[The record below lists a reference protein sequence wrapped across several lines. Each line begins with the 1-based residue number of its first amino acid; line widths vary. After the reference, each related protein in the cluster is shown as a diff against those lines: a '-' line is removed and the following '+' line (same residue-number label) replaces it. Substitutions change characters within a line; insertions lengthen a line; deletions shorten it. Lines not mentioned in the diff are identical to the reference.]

1 MTSNLPGTRPE
12 PKGLSIER
20 PGHSAPAGGRIQGL
34 RRSATT
40 PVSTKAMVIGAAV
53 GPVVGFVA
61 DLVLGADDESI
72 MAHAVLAIIFGVPI
86 GVVAGARAGAVRRQ
100 PRR

>member
-72 MAHAVLAIIFGVPI
+72 MAHAVLAIIFGVPM
-86 GVVAGARAGAVRRQ
+86 GVVAGALAGAVRRP